1 MEPRTLGGSIAV
13 ILDGL
18 PCIYPEPQNGKH
30 QGASLYELSS
40 LTNLSTL
47 VNCDNVPHNA
57 RSFPQ
62 RKLTGVCM
70 GGGAVIMR
78 HCLKQ
83 ITKWPLKS
91 VH

>member
-1 MEPRTLGGSIAV
+1 MEPRTLRDSITV

-18 PCIYPEPQNGKH
+18 PCIYPEPQDGKH
-30 QGASLYELSS
+30 QEAAVYELSS

-70 GGGAVIMR
+70 GGVCHNETLSQTNYKTA
-78 HCLKQ
+78 
-83 ITKWPLKS
+83 LKS
-91 VH
+91 IH

>member
-70 GGGAVIMR
+70 GGGGHNETLSQTNYKMA
-78 HCLKQ
+78 
-83 ITKWPLKS
+83 LKS